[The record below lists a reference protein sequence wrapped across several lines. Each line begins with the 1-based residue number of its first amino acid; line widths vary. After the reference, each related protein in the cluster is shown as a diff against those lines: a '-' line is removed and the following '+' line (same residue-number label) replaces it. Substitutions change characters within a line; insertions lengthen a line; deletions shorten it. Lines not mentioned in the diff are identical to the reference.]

1 MAAYLTRSDCE
12 GNNVVDGT
20 NDDMLWNDNE
30 EVGVLTVRVRKMK
43 KALTVKMETVT
54 LIGKGR

>member
-1 MAAYLTRSDCE
+1 MAGKRLGRL
-12 GNNVVDGT
+12 GDGV
-20 NDDMLWNDNE
+20 W
-30 EVGVLTVRVRKMK
+30 KM